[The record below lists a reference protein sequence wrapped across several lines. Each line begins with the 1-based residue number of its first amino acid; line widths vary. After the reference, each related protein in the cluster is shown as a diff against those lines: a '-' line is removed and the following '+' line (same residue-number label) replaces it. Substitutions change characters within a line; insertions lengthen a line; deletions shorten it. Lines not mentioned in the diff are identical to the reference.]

1 MHYCS
6 KGQVFFEHSGDGILW
21 LFMAQFVKQKKQIW
35 SKNGKSKMNT
45 DPAGE
50 CQVKIQFENSHQVTA
65 ADSEKIVLLHGRIY
79 PLTLHPGS
87 LLITVC
93 SMQQLQTCLHSVTH
107 MLFLSLPER
116 DSETL

>member
-1 MHYCS
+1 M
-6 KGQVFFEHSGDGILW
+6 VFFEHSGDGILW

-45 DPAGE
+45 DPVGE

-65 ADSEKIVLLHGRIY
+65 ADSEKLVLLHGRIC